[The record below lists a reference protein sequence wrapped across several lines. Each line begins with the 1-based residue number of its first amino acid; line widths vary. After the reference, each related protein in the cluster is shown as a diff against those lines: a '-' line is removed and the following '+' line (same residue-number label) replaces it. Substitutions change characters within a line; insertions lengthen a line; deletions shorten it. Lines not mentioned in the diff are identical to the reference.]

1 MSGRALTQA
10 AIERRKQRFLEA
22 LAECGCIRDSLQ
34 AAGLPKATAYTMR
47 AEDETFK
54 AQWNVALEA
63 GCDALEDE
71 AVRRGMRGV
80 DEPVYQGGK
89 QVGTIR
95 KYSDTLLMFIL
106 NGRRPEKFKHRHEH
120 TGAGGRPLIP
130 TARELTDDELLAVVA
145 AGRGTGTAGK
155 KEGPPVP
162 GRVH

>member
-1 MSGRALTQA
+1 MVEARKTKF
-10 AIERRKQRFLEA
+10 IEK
-22 LAECGCIRDSLQ
+22 LAECGCIRDSL
-34 AAGLPKATAYTMR
+34 AAAHLPKATAYTLR

-80 DEPVYQGGK
+80 QEPVYQGGK
-89 QVGTIR
+89 QVGTIT

-120 TGAGGRPLIP
+120 TGAGGKPLIP
-130 TARELTDDELLAVVA
+130 TARELTDDELLAIVA
-145 AGRGTGTAGK
+145 AGRGTGTTD
-155 KEGPPVP
+155 KETGAPVP
-162 GRVH
+162 RAVH